1 MESTNPKFETWL
13 AEHGFD
19 QLHWTPELRKSLERR
34 YRSEQAVKPDH
45 QLLVDCRGA
54 DWPVKVYRQEVTL

>member
-1 MESTNPKFETWL
+1 MEATQPKFADWM

-19 QLHWTPELRKSLERR
+19 QQHWSAELRKSLERR

-45 QLLVDCRGA
+45 QLLVDGRGA
-54 DWPVKVYRQEVTL
+54 DWPTRTYRVEVTL